1 MKSQSS
7 HSSEKLKK
15 IMQPKYQVNLHHKSQ
30 SSVYN
35 LSSLQVQPL
44 SQMLNLNLKKQMTD
58 KQQFSQNY
66 NSQSQLKQVFSH
78 GSENKSQKIDQ
89 KSNSQQK
96 KYTQFIKK
104 NYQNGIYFGQ
114 MNCNTPEGEGGFFW
128 DNGCFYYGQW
138 KNGLMHG
145 CGLFIFKTGSVLRG
159 NFKKGKANGL
169 AELSFFPSFQQQILN
184 GFWIDGQFEG
194 SSPAQ
199 YYKNGLNQI
208 SNLDEKSQSEGQSLQ
223 AAFFSHRV
231 ESQKG
236 DNSQS
241 YIEINPYYYDAELK
255 KRLENYTACE
265 NSIEVG
271 ERKSN
276 LLNGLAIRFYFDG
289 KIEFG
294 SFKKGLLEGR
304 GKIIF
309 KTGDIYDGYFINS
322 VFQGPGVYY
331 NNQDKVWA
339 YGAFSKNKIM
349 YLQQQNV
356 TYPPPALYDLREKD
370 EYVDSSDRL
379 IGENQLRD
387 RNIVQDNVLVEDI
400 QKRANAEVIQLQ
412 TRTNQTTQADQTE
425 EDLDG
430 GVRQYSQ
437 ISPFSGAVEQN
448 KISCYF
454 NPEFVN
460 QAGLRKTADFG
471 NTIKNLSSIFQA
483 SPNNLQED
491 TINKDQELLNM
502 SHDNVRK
509 SIEEKIIEK
518 QLECDDEVNNQNSN
532 QSHPSQQLETHQT
545 VIQFSPK
552 SQNYLTSRNKTT
564 NYLENNQTH
573 DNLEFPCEFTQKYY
587 YGISEETYQIIQE
600 LEKKEIIQKKR
611 EKSLEK
617 ISQIKA
623 LITNYLSQPSNLLVS
638 TPNNKKSNQRDCQTN
653 FIKQNSLNKTSS
665 KNNNE
670 NMNPQIKRNPS
681 SVSSFTASNLF
692 SGAISNQKPKS
703 SYQNRQQSRKVET
716 LEGQSISSRN
726 VQCQNNQ
733 IKNKNQIQIQNNST
747 NRQNSQ
753 KVNNNQTGNQISQ
766 NIYKNNELFQ
776 PLQIQDINNTLN
788 KCSLNE
794 KQKLNLQTNTEKQN
808 RVSINSSK
816 SNSQVQQNSP
826 NQFQKVQ
833 QRIKNFSQQFEV
845 QNQINNQQ
853 SGNKNKQNIIY
864 KNFEHVQSEN
874 TPMSSPHNYQGYSNH
889 QNQHNTKNNNIAES
903 QKQFFFTQSCRS
915 HKRHVSSISFSSN
928 NLVGNTQI
936 QPKRSQYPL
945 SIQIY

>member
-1 MKSQSS
+1 MKPQTS

-15 IMQPKYQVNLHHKSQ
+15 IMQPKYQVNLHQKSQ
-30 SSVYN
+30 TQIYN
-35 LSSLQVQPL
+35 PSSLQIQPL
-44 SQMLNLNLKKQMTD
+44 SQMLNLNLKKQITD
-58 KQQFSQNY
+58 KHQVSSNYSSQN
-66 NSQSQLKQVFSH
+66 QFMQIFQQV
-78 GSENKSQKIDQ
+78 SENKNQKIDQ
-89 KSNSQQK
+89 NSISQQK

-114 MNCNTPEGEGGFFW
+114 MNCNTPDGEGGFFW

-159 NFKKGKANGL
+159 NFKKGQANGL

-199 YYKNGLNQI
+199 FYKNGFNQVT
-208 SNLDEKSQSEGQSLQ
+208 NFDEKNQSEGKKLQ
-223 AAFFSHRV
+223 VAFFSDKI
-231 ESQKG
+231 ESKQK

-241 YIEINPYYYDAELK
+241 QFEINPYYYDAELK
-255 KRLENYTACE
+255 KRLENYIACE

-276 LLNGLAIRFYFDG
+276 LLNGLAIRFHFDG

-322 VFQGPGVYY
+322 IFQGPGVYY

-349 YLQQQNV
+349 YLQQQN
-356 TYPPPALYDLREKD
+356 TSYPPPALYDLREKD

-387 RNIVQDNVLVEDI
+387 RNIVLDTVLVEDI
-400 QKRANAEVIQLQ
+400 QKRANGEVIQHQ

-425 EDLDG
+425 EELDA

-448 KISCYF
+448 KMSSYY

-491 TINKDQELLNM
+491 TINRDQELINT
-502 SHDNVRK
+502 SHDKVRK

-518 QLECDDEVNNQNSN
+518 QLESDNEANNQNSN

-552 SQNYLTSRNKTT
+552 SQNYLTSRNKTA
-564 NYLENNQTH
+564 NNLENNLTH

-623 LITNYLSQPSNLLVS
+623 LITNYLSQPQNLLVS
-638 TPNNKKSNQRDCQTN
+638 TPNNKKSLQRNQQTN
-653 FIKQNSLNKTSS
+653 IDKQNSLNKTTTRS
-665 KNNNE
+665 NNE
-670 NMNPQIKRNPS
+670 NINPQIKRNPS
-681 SVSSFTASNLF
+681 SVSSYSTRNQF
-692 SGAISNQKPKS
+692 SGVLSSQKPKS
-703 SYQNRQQSRKVET
+703 NYQNREQPRKIQTFED
-716 LEGQSISSRN
+716 QSISSRN
-726 VQCQNNQ
+726 MQGKNNS
-733 IKNKNQIQIQNNST
+733 IKNNNHVQIQNEITS
-747 NRQNSQ
+747 RQNSQ
-753 KVNNNQTGNQISQ
+753 KVNNNFIGNQTFQ

-776 PLQIQDINNTLN
+776 PFQIQDINNTQN
-788 KCSLNE
+788 KCSFNE
-794 KQKLNLQTNTEKQN
+794 KQKHNFQANPEKQN

-816 SNSQVQQNSP
+816 SNSQVQQSSP
-826 NQFQKVQ
+826 NQFKKIQ
-833 QRIKNFSQQFEV
+833 QRIKNFSQQYEA
-845 QNQINNQQ
+845 QNQINYQQ
-853 SGNKNKQNIIY
+853 GNKNKQNIIF
-864 KNFEHVQSEN
+864 KNFEHIQSEN
-874 TPMSSPHNYQGYSNH
+874 TPISSPHNYQANLNP
-889 QNQHNTKNNNIAES
+889 QNQQSTKNNHPNEP
-903 QKQFFFTQSCRS
+903 QKQFFFTQSCRN

-928 NLVGNTQI
+928 NQVGNTQI

>member
-1 MKSQSS
+1 MKPQAS

-30 SSVYN
+30 TSVCNPSSF
-35 LSSLQVQPL
+35 LIQPL
-44 SQMLNLNLKKQMTD
+44 SQMLNLNLKKQITD
-58 KQQFSQNY
+58 NQQVSQNY
-66 NSQSQLKQVFSH
+66 NSQNQLKQIFSQ

-89 KSNSQQK
+89 NSISQQK

-114 MNCNTPEGEGGFFW
+114 INCNTPDGEGGFFW

-159 NFKKGKANGL
+159 NFKKGQANGL

-199 YYKNGLNQI
+199 FYKNGSNQLT
-208 SNLDEKSQSEGQSLQ
+208 NVDEKSQSEEQKLQ
-223 AAFFSHRV
+223 ATSFSEKV
-231 ESQKG
+231 EIKQR
-236 DNSQS
+236 NHSQS
-241 YIEINPYYYDAELK
+241 YFEINPYYYDAELK
-255 KRLENYTACE
+255 KRLENYTTCE

-309 KTGDIYDGYFINS
+309 KTGNIYDGYFINS
-322 VFQGPGVYY
+322 IFQGPGVYY
-331 NNQDKVWA
+331 NNQHKVWT

-349 YLQQQNV
+349 YLQQQNT

-379 IGENQLRD
+379 IGEYQLRD
-387 RNIVQDNVLVEDI
+387 RNIILDSVLVEVI
-400 QKRANAEVIQLQ
+400 QKRANAEVIQLE

-425 EDLDG
+425 EDFDG
-430 GVRQYSQ
+430 GVHQYSQ
-437 ISPFSGAVEQN
+437 ISPFSDVIEQN
-448 KISCYF
+448 KMSSYF

-491 TINKDQELLNM
+491 TINRGQELTNM
-502 SHDNVRK
+502 SYDKARQ

-518 QLECDDEVNNQNSN
+518 QLECDKEANNQNSN
-532 QSHPSQQLETHQT
+532 QSHPSQHLETHQT

-552 SQNYLTSRNKTT
+552 SQNYLTSRNQTA
-564 NYLENNQTH
+564 NNFENNLTH
-573 DNLEFPCEFTQKYY
+573 DNLEFPCEIAQKYY

-611 EKSLEK
+611 QKSLEK

-638 TPNNKKSNQRDCQTN
+638 TPNNEKTLQRYCQTN
-653 FIKQNSLNKTSS
+653 VVKQYSHYKTSS
-665 KNNNE
+665 KGNNE

-681 SVSSFTASNLF
+681 SVSSNSTRNLF
-692 SGAISNQKPKS
+692 SGATSNQKPKS
-703 SYQNRQQSRKVET
+703 NCQNKQQPKNIQNFED
-716 LEGQSISSRN
+716 QSISSRFL
-726 VQCQNNQ
+726 QGQNNQ
-733 IKNKNQIQIQNNST
+733 IKNNNNVQIQNNFT
-747 NRQNSQ
+747 NRQNTNKTSNSQ
-753 KVNNNQTGNQISQ
+753 TVNQVFQ

-776 PLQIQDINNTLN
+776 TLQIKDVNNIQN
-788 KCSLNE
+788 KFSLNE
-794 KQKLNLQTNTEKQN
+794 KQKANYQANIEKQN
-808 RVSINSSK
+808 RVSVNSSK
-816 SNSQVQQNSP
+816 SNSQVQQSSP
-826 NQFQKVQ
+826 NQFKKIQ

-845 QNQINNQQ
+845 QNQISCYQQ
-853 SGNKNKQNIIY
+853 ANKNKQNIIN
-864 KNFEHVQSEN
+864 KNFESEN
-874 TPMSSPHNYQGYSNH
+874 THIASPDNYQGNLNP
-889 QNQHNTKNNNIAES
+889 QNQQSSKNNNPSEP

-915 HKRHVSSISFSSN
+915 HKRHVSSISFSPN